1 MNWDWHFVFE
11 VICQFVMH
19 EKSLETFINE
29 LGLTLCIWSYMSV
42 CYQWNYLMLLVA
54 YKKKRRR
61 RKIGETEKENE
72 QLSDFWQLPMSAV
85 TTYLLY
91 PNRQIPQVLGRYT
104 FLIIT
109 KHLAKCAS
117 YWQMTI
123 LKWFVLCEWRNA
135 PAMITSASNMAD
147 QQHEPV
153 FVTAC
158 VCHSLC
164 LSLPVFVTAC
174 ACHCLCLSQLE
185 CFLCVTF
192 CQTLLISVWQ
202 WKESQREA
210 PFHGP
215 KEQEIF
221 GRFTPKGK
229 NLKINSERKV
239 WNCGVNVSLFQT
251 EICDFSETKMNKKSQ

>member
-1 MNWDWHFVFE
+1 
-11 VICQFVMH
+11 
-19 EKSLETFINE
+19 
-29 LGLTLCIWSYMSV
+29 
-42 CYQWNYLMLLVA
+42 MLLVA

-164 LSLPVFVTAC
+164 LSLPVFVTSCVCHSLCLSLPVFVTACVCHHLCLSLLVLVTAC
-174 ACHCLCLSQLE
+174 ACHSLSASFVSHFARHYYIRVAVKRVTGGGSIPWTKRTRDLWKIHPKREESEDKLWKEGMELWGKRVSLSDRNLCLLRDQNE
-185 CFLCVTF
+185 
-192 CQTLLISVWQ
+192 
-202 WKESQREA
+202 
-210 PFHGP
+210 
-215 KEQEIF
+215 
-221 GRFTPKGK
+221 
-229 NLKINSERKV
+229 
-239 WNCGVNVSLFQT
+239 
-251 EICDFSETKMNKKSQ
+251 

>member
-61 RKIGETEKENE
+61 RKIGETEKENK

-164 LSLPVFVTAC
+164 LSLPVFVTSCVCHSLCLSLPVFVTAC
-174 ACHCLCLSQLE
+174 VCHCLCLSLLVLVTACACHSLSASFVSHFARHYLYPCGSEKSHRGRLHSMDPKNKRSLE
-185 CFLCVTF
+185 DSP
-192 CQTLLISVWQ
+192 Q
-202 WKESQREA
+202 K
-210 PFHGP
+210 
-215 KEQEIF
+215 
-221 GRFTPKGK
+221 GR
-229 NLKINSERKV
+229 IWR
-239 WNCGVNVSLFQT
+239 
-251 EICDFSETKMNKKSQ
+251 